1 MRVYLSVD
9 MEGITGV
16 AVGKHVRPGEKE
28 YDRFRKLMT
37 LDANAAIEGCLAA
50 GATDIVVSDGH
61 GPMTNVLIEELHP
74 AARLMSGSNKLLAQM
89 EGIDGGFGAAL
100 FVGYHQREGGGDGIL
115 NHTLL
120 GRLVYE
126 VRLNGEPVDE
136 AAINAA
142 LAGAFNVPVALVT
155 GDSAVCADAQ
165 RRLPGV
171 TVAVVKDAVD
181 RVVGLSM
188 TPERAHA
195 LIRERA
201 KTAVDSVRAGRVQPH
216 KVAMPVTFEIDF
228 KRTACAH
235 MNTLFPGIK
244 RLGPRTI
251 SITDTD
257 FVRAFKLFWGSL
269 IVGLATEDGLL

>member
-1 MRVYLSVD
+1 
-9 MEGITGV
+9 
-16 AVGKHVRPGEKE
+16 
-28 YDRFRKLMT
+28 
-37 LDANAAIEGCLAA
+37 
-50 GATDIVVSDGH
+50 
-61 GPMTNVLIEELHP
+61 
-74 AARLMSGSNKLLAQM
+74 MSGSNKILAQM
-89 EGIDGGFGAAL
+89 EGIDGGFNAAL

-142 LAGAFNVPVALVT
+142 LAGAFNVPVALIT

-165 RRLPGV
+165 RRLPGIV
-171 TVAVVKDAVD
+171 VAQVKDAID
-181 RVVGLSM
+181 RVVGLSL

-201 KTAVDSVRAGRVQPH
+201 KIAVDSVRAGRVQPH
-216 KVAMPVTFEIDF
+216 KVASPVTFEVDF
-228 KRTACAH
+228 KRTTCAH

-251 SITDTD
+251 SITDSD
-257 FVRAFKLFWGSL
+257 YVRAFKQFWGSL
-269 IVGLATEDGLL
+269 IVGRATEDGLL

>member
-1 MRVYLSVD
+1 MRIYLSVD

-37 LDANAAIEGCLAA
+37 QDANAAIEGALAG

-74 AARLMSGSNKLLAQM
+74 SARLMSGSNKILGQM
-89 EGIDGGFGAAL
+89 EGIDKGFGAAF

-120 GRLVYE
+120 GRIVYE
-126 VRLNGEPVDE
+126 VRVNGDAVDE
-136 AAINAA
+136 AAINAG

-165 RRLPGV
+165 NRLPSV
-171 TVAVVKDAVD
+171 TVAPVKEALD
-181 RVVGLSM
+181 RVLGLSL

-195 LIRERA
+195 LIRDRA
-201 KTAVDSVRAGRVQPH
+201 KAAIEAVRAGRVQPYRV
-216 KVAMPVTFEIDF
+216 KTPVTFEVDF
-228 KRTACAH
+228 KRTTCAH
-235 MNTLFPGIK
+235 MNTLFPGIE
-244 RLGPRTI
+244 RRGPRTI
-251 SITDTD
+251 AVTDSD
-257 FVRAFKLFWGSL
+257 YVRAFKLFWGSL
-269 IVGLATEDGLL
+269 IVGMAVEEGLL

>member
-1 MRVYLSVD
+1 
-9 MEGITGV
+9 
-16 AVGKHVRPGEKE
+16 
-28 YDRFRKLMT
+28 
-37 LDANAAIEGCLAA
+37 
-50 GATDIVVSDGH
+50 
-61 GPMTNVLIEELHP
+61 
-74 AARLMSGSNKLLAQM
+74 M

-136 AAINAA
+136 AALNAA

-188 TPERAHA
+188 APERAHA

-201 KTAVDSVRAGRVQPH
+201 KTAVEAVRAGRVQPH
-216 KVAMPVTFEIDF
+216 KVSMPVTFEVDF

-257 FVRAFKLFWGSL
+257 FVRGFKQFWGSL